1 MIIKMLCWNDYVC
14 LMRIDSY
21 DEMMSDVHDSTLTFT
36 YTCDIANESLDFD
49 MTPRYRVICE

>member
-1 MIIKMLCWNDYVC
+1 MLNDYVC

-21 DEMMSDVHDSTLTFT
+21 DELMSDVRDGTLTCA

-49 MTPRYRVICE
+49 LTLRY